1 MKRDARQWM
10 ELVKMENFR
19 VGFFMLHPNIWFGGG
34 QIALL
39 RVAGWLSGKGLPT
52 EIIVSRIEG
61 KLPFQPPKGVRVVNL
76 NVPALKAAGKVIG
89 TSVAISAVFG
99 LARYFRQNPRQLV
112 IAPGWADGGLALWAK
127 KLAKSGAKVAIWE
140 QTHVSAM
147 KSQGGNLYRQLAPQ
161 IVKLSYRHADVVA
174 ACSSAV
180 ADDIAKLS
188 KLPRERVHVIYNP
201 TDPDIEAKAQ
211 EPVDHLW
218 FNESKIPVILS
229 VARLSPEKD
238 LQTLVRAFSIVR
250 KERPARLAILG
261 EGSERTKLE
270 RLVKE
275 LGLENDVW
283 MPGFVDN
290 PFKFM
295 KRAAV
300 FVLSSKF
307 EGAPL
312 VLAEALSV
320 GIPVV
325 STDCPS
331 GPREIL
337 EGGKWGKLVP
347 VGDHEK
353 LAEAILKTIESPPER
368 ESLKKRGRNFSID
381 EIGGKWLKVLG
392 SVTKAE
398 VTESY
403 AAI

>member
-1 MKRDARQWM
+1 
-10 ELVKMENFR
+10 MENFR

-99 LARYFRQNPRQLV
+99 LARYFRQNPKQVV

-140 QTHVSAM
+140 QIHVSAM

-229 VARLSPEKD
+229 VARLDPQKD
-238 LQTLVRAFSIVR
+238 LQTLIRAFSIVR

-270 RLVKE
+270 SLVKE

>member
-1 MKRDARQWM
+1 
-10 ELVKMENFR
+10 MENFR

-325 STDCPS
+325 STDCPD
-331 GPREIL
+331 R
-337 EGGKWGKLVP
+337 K
-347 VGDHEK
+347 
-353 LAEAILKTIESPPER
+353 
-368 ESLKKRGRNFSID
+368 
-381 EIGGKWLKVLG
+381 
-392 SVTKAE
+392 SV
-398 VTESY
+398 V
-403 AAI
+403 

>member
-1 MKRDARQWM
+1 
-10 ELVKMENFR
+10 MENFR